1 MIMGKKKAEEVKPAE
16 KMKVEM
22 SYDALS
28 KIVKS
33 AFNAGILQ
41 YRTMIRPESDK
52 VKQCEARRYLKNLGY
67 EPKLLDEL
75 VELKRIHRRK
85 DGDEK
90 SNCSVYYS
98 LREIQR
104 QLTVIEMKKG
114 YSTQVYP

>member
-1 MIMGKKKAEEVKPAE
+1 MGRKKAEEVKPAE

-52 VKQCEARRYLKNLGY
+52 IKQREAKRYLQLLGY

-75 VELKRIHRRK
+75 VEQRRIHRRK
-85 DGDEK
+85 DGDAK
-90 SNCSVYYS
+90 SNCAIYYS
-98 LREIQR
+98 LSEIQR
-104 QLTVIEMKKG
+104 QIVTIEMKKG
-114 YSTQVYP
+114 KLTQIFP